1 MHPLTADFFALGVLQ
16 YVVFL
21 LSTTFHEASHA
32 FIAKLGGDPTAF
44 HGGQVTLNPIP
55 HIRREPFGMVVVPLL
70 GILTGGGIIG
80 WASAPY
86 DPLWQLRY
94 PRRAALMSLAGP
106 AANFTLVIIA
116 AIAMHSGMFAGVF
129 QPAERLSS
137 THLVAAAAPGVW
149 EGISVFVSVLFSL
162 NLLLGLF
169 NLLPFPP
176 LDGFTAVGLLLP
188 EAAARRYI
196 RFGYGLGA
204 FSFLGLLVAWRL
216 FGYLYRPLLLTSLY
230 LIYPGTR

>member
-1 MHPLTADFFALGVLQ
+1 MNPLTPDRLTLGVLQ

-32 FIAKLGGDPTAF
+32 FTAKLGGDPTAF
-44 HGGQVTLNPIP
+44 HGGQVTLNPLP

-86 DPLWQLRY
+86 DPMWQLRH
-94 PRRAALMSLAGP
+94 PKRAALMSLAGP
-106 AANFTLVIIA
+106 AANFTLVILA
-116 AIAMHSGMFAGVF
+116 AIAMHAGMFAGVF
-129 QPAERLSS
+129 RPALRLSS
-137 THLVAAAAPGVW
+137 LQLVAAATPGIW
-149 EGISVFVSVLFSL
+149 EGVAVFVSVLFSL

-176 LDGFTAVGLLLP
+176 LDGFTAVGLFLP
-188 EAAARRYI
+188 EGAARRYI

-216 FGYLYRPLLLTSLY
+216 FGYLYRPLLIASIY
-230 LIYPGTR
+230 LIYPGSH